1 MYDGW
6 PAQKLADVNYLS
18 GRPLP
23 VAPDGRYDSE
33 VQPLT
38 GTIVRA
44 DPHSDLYKTVR
55 SLSGTVKNLPL
66 ITTELFDPQA
76 RRRPPSLGRLA
87 TPQHRTHPLTAVYRH
102 MLP

>member
-1 MYDGW
+1 M
-6 PAQKLADVNYLS
+6 NYLS
-18 GRPLP
+18 ARPLP

-55 SLSGTVKNLPL
+55 SLSDTAKNLPL
-66 ITTELFDPQA
+66 ITTELFDPQV
-76 RRRPPSLGRLA
+76 RPSSLERLA
-87 TPQHRTHPLTAVYRH
+87 PPQHRTHPLTAVYRH